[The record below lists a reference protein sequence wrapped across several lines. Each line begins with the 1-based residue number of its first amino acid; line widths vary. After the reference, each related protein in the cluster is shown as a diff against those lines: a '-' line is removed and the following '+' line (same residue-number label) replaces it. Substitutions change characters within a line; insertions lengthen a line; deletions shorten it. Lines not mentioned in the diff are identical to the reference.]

1 MVDRAVRAAL
11 GSIVVGVLVLAL
23 KYAAYLLTGSIALYS
38 DALESIIN
46 VAAAGAAFLAL
57 RISARPADA
66 DHPYGH
72 HKAEYFSAV
81 LEGVLI
87 VLAALAILRAA
98 YLGYLNP
105 RPLDAPA
112 MGLAVNALACVLNG
126 AWSWFLIRNGRRWRS
141 PALVADGK
149 HLLTDVVTSGGV
161 LVGVGLVAITGWLIL
176 DPALAALVGVN
187 ILWSGWGLVRSS
199 VGGLMDEAVPPELL
213 ARIKGAIAEHGEGA
227 LEAHDVRTR
236 HAGRSTFIDFH
247 LVVPGEM
254 RVSEAHAIC
263 DRIEAV
269 LREDVEGAV
278 IVIHVEPEEKA
289 KHRGVLVL

>member
-1 MVDRAVRAAL
+1 VDRASKTGL

-23 KYAAYLLTGSIALYS
+23 KYAAYLLTGSVALYS

-112 MGLAVNALACVLNG
+112 TGL
-126 AWSWFLIRNGRRWRS
+126 R
-141 PALVADGK
+141 
-149 HLLTDVVTSGGV
+149 
-161 LVGVGLVAITGWLIL
+161 
-176 DPALAALVGVN
+176 
-187 ILWSGWGLVRSS
+187 
-199 VGGLMDEAVPPELL
+199 
-213 ARIKGAIAEHGEGA
+213 
-227 LEAHDVRTR
+227 
-236 HAGRSTFIDFH
+236 
-247 LVVPGEM
+247 
-254 RVSEAHAIC
+254 
-263 DRIEAV
+263 
-269 LREDVEGAV
+269 
-278 IVIHVEPEEKA
+278 
-289 KHRGVLVL
+289 